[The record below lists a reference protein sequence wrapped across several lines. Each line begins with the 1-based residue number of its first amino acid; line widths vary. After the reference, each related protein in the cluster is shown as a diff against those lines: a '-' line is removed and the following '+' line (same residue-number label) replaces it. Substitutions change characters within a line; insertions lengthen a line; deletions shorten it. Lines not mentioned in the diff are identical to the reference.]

1 MLDSMFEVPGSDV
14 SAVCINED
22 TVLGHCPPVYQYNTQ
37 DQEEEEEAR
46 HALKAGA
53 SSGNS

>member
-1 MLDSMFEVPGSDV
+1 MFEVPGSDV